1 MKYAVGQ
8 HYTCPVCGN
17 QKASIVWKSDD
28 EKIIGVMCEK
38 SHKNKTNSV
47 VLIET

>member
-1 MKYAVGQ
+1 MKYEVGQ
-8 HYTCPVCGN
+8 HYTCPICGN
-17 QKASIVWKSDD
+17 QKASIVWKSAD